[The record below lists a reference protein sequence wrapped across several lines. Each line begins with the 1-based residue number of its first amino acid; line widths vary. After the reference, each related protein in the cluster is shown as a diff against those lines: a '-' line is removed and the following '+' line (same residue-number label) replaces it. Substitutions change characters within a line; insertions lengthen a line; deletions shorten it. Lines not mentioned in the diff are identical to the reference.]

1 MLIRNEDLLIGIIA
15 VLGIAFGI
23 TIYCISLHKKYEKF
37 KEYKFKLDRFLELR
51 KTFIDADNSLIYLKD
66 ENLKYVFINKALK
79 KFCNKDEN
87 EIIGH
92 KVFELYDEEFTK
104 MSYETDLEVLE
115 KNENITTEVAWN
127 NRILHQNKFPVKLS
141 NGKNG
146 VGAYIRDITEE
157 SNNKKELLKA
167 NKTLKQN
174 EENLQLLL
182 NSTAEAIYG
191 MDLNGNCTFCNR
203 SCLKILGYENQDD
216 LLGKNM
222 HNQIHHS
229 YRDGKT
235 MQLSECRILVA
246 LNKGEGAQ
254 VDDEV
259 FWRADGTSFDVE
271 YFSYPQYRDGEII
284 GAVVTFMDVTSRKKA
299 ESDIKYLSYHDAL
312 TGLYNRRFFEE
323 ELIRLDVERNLPI
336 SIIMGD
342 VNGLKLTN
350 DVFGHAAGDLL
361 LQKAANTIK
370 SVCRADDIIT
380 RWGGDEYIVILP
392 KTSNE
397 DAETIAKRI
406 KDQFSKE
413 KIKDVNCSI
422 AVGSATKYSADE
434 NIQKIIE
441 NAEER
446 MYSQK
451 FLERKNNR

>member
-1 MLIRNEDLLIGIIA
+1 MSIEFINGII
-15 VLGIAFGI
+15 VGLIFTITVNGILFR
-23 TIYCISLHKKYEKF
+23 KYYNNLNEQ
-37 KEYKFKLDRFLELR
+37 KFKLDNFNELR
-51 KTFIDADNSLIYLKD
+51 KTYIDADNSLIYLKD
-66 ENLKYVFINKALK
+66 ENLKYVFVNKALI
-79 KFCNKDEN
+79 KFCNKFEN

-92 KVFELYDEEFTK
+92 KVFELYDQEFAK
-104 MSYETDLEVLE
+104 MSYETDIEVLE
-115 KNENITTEVAWN
+115 KNTNITTEVSWN
-127 NRILHQNKFPVKLS
+127 NRILQQNKFPVKLT
-141 NGKNG
+141 NGKYG
-146 VGAYIRDITEE
+146 VGAYIKDATEE
-157 SNNKKELLKA
+157 FNNKNDLIKA
-167 NKTLKQN
+167 NKILKEN
-174 EENLQLLL
+174 EENLQLIL

-191 MDLNGNCTFCNR
+191 MDLDGNCTFCNK
-203 SCLKILGYENQDD
+203 SCLKMLGYENQDE

-222 HNQIHHS
+222 HWQIHHS
-229 YRDGKT
+229 YRDGKL

-246 LNKGEGAQ
+246 LNNGEGAQ

-284 GAVVTFMDVTSRKKA
+284 GAVVTFMDITSRKKA
-299 ESDIKYLSYHDAL
+299 ERDIIHLSYHDAL

-323 ELIRLDVERNLPI
+323 ELFRLDVERNLPI

-361 LQKAANTIK
+361 LQKAALTIK

-397 DAETIAKRI
+397 DAEIIARRI

-413 KIKDVNCSI
+413 NIKDVSCSI

-434 NIQKIIE
+434 NVQKIIE
-441 NAEER
+441 KAEER

-451 FLERKNNR
+451 FLERKNYSKITT